1 MSQRSVPILLVLVA
15 FAALSCSSDSGPDN
29 PEVILATTT
38 SIYDSGLLDVLIP
51 DFEEEIRYQI
61 KPIAV
66 GTGRALAMGER
77 GEADVLLAHAPSAEK
92 LLLDSGV
99 VVSRTLVMHN
109 FFAIVGPESD
119 LAGIKGMSSA
129 VEALHQIA
137 DRESLFIS
145 RGDDSGTH
153 KMEISLWAEAGVEPS
168 GAWYQEAGQAMGAT
182 LAIASEKSGYTLTD
196 RGTYLSL
203 RKNLQLDPMVDTDSA
218 LLNVYS
224 VLLVNADKYPKVNK
238 DGAEAFAD
246 FLVAPGTQDRIGEFG
261 VDKFGESLFIPDAGK
276 NEDQLAR

>member
-1 MSQRSVPILLVLVA
+1 
-15 FAALSCSSDSGPDN
+15 
-29 PEVILATTT
+29 
-38 SIYDSGLLDVLIP
+38 
-51 DFEEEIRYQI
+51 
-61 KPIAV
+61 
-66 GTGRALAMGER
+66 
-77 GEADVLLAHAPSAEK
+77 
-92 LLLDSGV
+92 
-99 VVSRTLVMHN
+99 
-109 FFAIVGPESD
+109 
-119 LAGIKGMSSA
+119 MSSA

-153 KMEISLWAEAGVEPS
+153 KMEKSLWAEAGVEPS

-224 VLLVNADKYPKVNK
+224 VLLVNGDRYPKVNK

-261 VDKFGESLFIPDAGK
+261 VDKFGEPLFVPDAGK